1 MLKVF
6 GHIYSNSNED
16 FNAMASALADN
27 GFEIAYENENS
38 GTVIKDVVSIN
49 GEDEDAES

>member
-6 GHIYSNSNED
+6 GHIYSNSKED
-16 FNAMASALADN
+16 FNAIKASLEND
-27 GFEIAYENENS
+27 GFEIAYEGDNS
-38 GTVIKDVVSIN
+38 GSIIKDVASLN

>member
-38 GTVIKDVVSIN
+38 GTVIKDVVSL
-49 GEDEDAES
+49 EDNEDAES